1 MRIYGVHSGRNNIA
15 RYLAR
20 SYCRNSSRK
29 NYSNNTNTTK
39 TTDTTG
45 SLAAFL
51 LYVFIIIV
59 VCLILSA
66 IK

>member
-29 NYSNNTNTTK
+29 NYSNNTK

-45 SLAAFL
+45 NLAAFL

-59 VCLILSA
+59 VCLILST